1 MSTELFLFLCKKV
14 ELNRLDLEDMT
25 IGMCL
30 DYVDEYIEQSD
41 TKSTKRS
48 RKATQS
54 DFDSF

>member
-14 ELNRLDLEDMT
+14 KLNRLDLEDMT

-30 DYVDEYIEQSD
+30 DYMDEYIEQSD

>member
-14 ELNRLDLEDMT
+14 KLNRLDLEDMT

-30 DYVDEYIEQSD
+30 DYMDEYIEHSD